1 MCRIPALI
9 LPGWA
14 SPLTQRGASV
24 EWTFSLGLTE
34 HRQWFW
40 FCLTQTDFI
49 WHFSMQAMQSE
60 HPICLVQEGSLWSV
74 SR

>member
-1 MCRIPALI
+1 M
-9 LPGWA
+9 
-14 SPLTQRGASV
+14 
-24 EWTFSLGLTE
+24 EWTFSLGLKE

-60 HPICLVQEGSLWSV
+60 RPICLVQEGSLWSV